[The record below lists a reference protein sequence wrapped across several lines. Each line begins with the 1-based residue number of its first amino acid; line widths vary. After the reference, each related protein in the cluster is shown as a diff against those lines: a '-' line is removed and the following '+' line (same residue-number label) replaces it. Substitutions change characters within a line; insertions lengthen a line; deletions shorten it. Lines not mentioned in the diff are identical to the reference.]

1 MYLFIMNY
9 FWSLYNMVR
18 YFNTGHPTKKAI
30 HGKILDHVYYFRR
43 HLLTT
48 YGVFPRTTLKIGKT
62 QIEASF
68 YYMYNNMQYA
78 TFLTCPNTHL
88 KKIQAEAY
96 TINDTGFVGS
106 YETSF

>member
-1 MYLFIMNY
+1 MIY
-9 FWSLYNMVR
+9 FGQIYNMVR

-30 HGKILDHVYYFRR
+30 HNKILDHVSYFRR

-48 YGVFPRTTLKIGKT
+48 YGVFPRTTLKISKN
-62 QIEASF
+62 QVEASF
-68 YYMYNNMQYA
+68 HYIFNNMHHA

-88 KKIQAEAY
+88 KKIKAEAY